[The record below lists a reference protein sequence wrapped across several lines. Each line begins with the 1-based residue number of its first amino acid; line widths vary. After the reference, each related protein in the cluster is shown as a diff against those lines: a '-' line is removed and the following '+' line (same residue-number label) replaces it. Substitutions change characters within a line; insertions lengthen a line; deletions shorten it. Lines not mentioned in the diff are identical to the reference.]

1 MAILAKW
8 SDQFGEIMKKTTEL
22 KKSFVAAAE
31 VVGAQVIDCKSL
43 KQAIDYLAQQID
55 GLLLCPVFASGARAK
70 LADKLTKAGLDV
82 ISEDFRQQAPNAKAG
97 ITGVNFAMA
106 DTGTLALESTDEDI
120 RLATTLPEIQFAL
133 LDPEKILADSL
144 AAVEP
149 LRRLHQRDTRN
160 YIAYITGPSRTAD
173 IERVLTI
180 GVHGPK
186 ELHILLVPK
195 LSSDPLEM

>member
-1 MAILAKW
+1 
-8 SDQFGEIMKKTTEL
+8 MKKSTEL
-22 KKSFVAAAE
+22 KKKFVAAAE
-31 VVGAQVIDCKSL
+31 LVGAQVVDCKSL
-43 KQAIDYLAQQID
+43 KQAIEYLAEQID
-55 GLLLCPVFASGARAK
+55 GPLLCPTFASGKRIK
-70 LADKLTKAGLDV
+70 LVDKLSKAGVELITD
-82 ISEDFRQQAPNAKAG
+82 DFRQQAPHAKAG
-97 ITGVNFAMA
+97 MTGVNFAMA
-106 DTGTLALESTDEDI
+106 DTGSLALESTAEDI
-120 RLATTLPEIQFAL
+120 RLATTLPEVHFAL
-133 LDPEKILADSL
+133 LDPLKIFTDSL

-149 LRRLHQRDTRN
+149 LRQLHLRDPRN